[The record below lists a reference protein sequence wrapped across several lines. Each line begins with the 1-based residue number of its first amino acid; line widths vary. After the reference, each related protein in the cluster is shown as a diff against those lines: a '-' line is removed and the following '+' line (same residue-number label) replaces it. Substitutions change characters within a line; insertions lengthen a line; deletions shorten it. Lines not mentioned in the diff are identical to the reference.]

1 MNFFLG
7 EFNRKGF
14 RLHEPLYILILCV
27 SNVTTNVATLLLPTR
42 WKMSRQICYVPPWIG
57 MQWEFAIYLGL
68 LRYFK
73 TPNKISN
80 VTTKAVTF
88 S

>member
-27 SNVTTNVATLLLPTR
+27 SNVTTNVAIGGS
-42 WKMSRQICYVPPWIG
+42 KGGRQGRAPPGGPNSFIFMQFSAEKIG
-57 MQWEFAIYLGL
+57 
-68 LRYFK
+68 
-73 TPNKISN
+73 
-80 VTTKAVTF
+80 
-88 S
+88 